1 MIDKEFMVKPRP
13 NIHPNTVAQLM
24 FQNMHRCCICHE
36 PRKHVQIHHIDGTPS
51 NNEWENLAVLCVDC
65 HSLVTGDQGFGKKYS
80 AREVGLYKSD
90 WEQQCNVI
98 HQQETGEEETE
109 GEDDNEPADS
119 YYTDTILPAD
129 SHISRDY
136 KLDEGDLI
144 QVWVES
150 DEPVDVM
157 LMKPR
162 QYNLWS
168 QNPRD
173 DSIKFIEL
181 EEDQYELSAS
191 WFAPKDGNYT
201 IVICNFTGEESVLQL
216 DISIWE

>member
-1 MIDKEFMVKPRP
+1 MKARP
-13 NIHPNTVAQLM
+13 NIRPDTVAQLM

-36 PRKHVQIHHIDGTPS
+36 PRKHVQIHHIDGHPS

-80 AREVGLYKSD
+80 VHEVQLYKSD
-90 WEQQCNVI
+90 WEQQCGVF
-98 HQQETGEEETE
+98 HQQEESNDAEVGEDVEEE
-109 GEDDNEPADS
+109 GNAEPADG
-119 YYTDTILPAD
+119 YYTDTILQGD
-129 SHISRDY
+129 SHVSRDY

-150 DEPVDVM
+150 DEPLDVM

-162 QYNLWS
+162 QYNLWL
-168 QNPRD
+168 QNPKD
-173 DSIKFIEL
+173 ESIWFFEL

-201 IVICNFTGEESVLQL
+201 IVICNFTTENAALQL

>member
-1 MIDKEFMVKPRP
+1 
-13 NIHPNTVAQLM
+13 
-24 FQNMHRCCICHE
+24 MHRCCICHE
-36 PRKHVQIHHIDGTPS
+36 PRKHVQIHHIDGNPS

-80 AREVGLYKSD
+80 EREVKLYKSN
-90 WEQQCNVI
+90 WEQQCDI
-98 HQQETGEEETE
+98 FHQQEESNEA
-109 GEDDNEPADS
+109 EDDEEVEDEGNEEPADS

-150 DEPVDVM
+150 DEPLDVM

-168 QNPRD
+168 QNPKD
-173 DSIKFIEL
+173 ENIKFIEY

-191 WFAPKDGNYT
+191 YLAPKNGNYT
-201 IVICNFTGEESVLQL
+201 LVICNFTNEDADVQL